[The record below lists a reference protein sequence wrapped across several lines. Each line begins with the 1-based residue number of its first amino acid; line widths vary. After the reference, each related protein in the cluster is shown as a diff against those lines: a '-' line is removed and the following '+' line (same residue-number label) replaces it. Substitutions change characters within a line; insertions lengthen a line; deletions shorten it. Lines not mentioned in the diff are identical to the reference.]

1 MTVEQSGERYKEAG
15 EDIDRMIIEY
25 PEDAEL
31 YIARADVEREMG
43 HIDLAL
49 TDLDEAIKLSPSSI
63 NAYLLRGDIY
73 LIQGK
78 KMLAKADFEKALR
91 LGVPSAQL
99 VERLNQC
106 K

>member
-1 MTVEQSGERYKEAG
+1 MKLEQNEKRYKEAQ
-15 EDIDRMIIEY
+15 ESNNKMIIEY
-25 PEDAEL
+25 PDNAEL
-31 YIARADVEREMG
+31 YIARADIEREMG

-49 TDLDEAIKLSPSSI
+49 TDLDEAIKLTPSSTS
-63 NAYLLRGDIY
+63 AYLLRGDIY

-78 KMLAKADFEKALR
+78 KMLAKSDFEKAIR
-91 LGVPSAQL
+91 LGVPSSQL